1 MGMIITLIVVFI
13 LTVVLTML
21 NFGVFDFEDFLV
33 SGLLGFLFGLLT
45 TLLATIILIG
55 IAYLPNNEYNL
66 VETVK
71 ITAMKDNSRTSGS
84 FYLFGGTVS
93 ETDYYYYMTETGKGL
108 KRDKVDVEHSTINEV
123 AENPKVE
130 IYKSQYTNAFI
141 RWYFG
146 ETSPRDA
153 KYVFYVPPG
162 TVTTQFEVDM
172 E

>member
-45 TLLATIILIG
+45 TIIATIILLG

-66 VETVK
+66 VETVE
-71 ITAMKDNSRTSGS
+71 ITAMKDNSRTNGS

-93 ETDYYYYMTETGKGL
+93 EKDYYYYMMETDEGL
-108 KRDKVDVEHSTINEV
+108 KRNKVDVEYSMINEV
-123 AENPKVE
+123 EGNPKVE
-130 IYKSQYTNAFI
+130 IYKSQYMNAII

-146 ETSPRDA
+146 ETSPKDA
-153 KYVFYVPPG
+153 KYVFYVPSG
-162 TVTTQFEVDM
+162 TVTPQFEVDM